1 MVAIGNGGY
10 TLQVPFVGGT
20 PSSVNV
26 VSNLGAKTGQ
36 GVTVTP

>member
-1 MVAIGNGGY
+1 L
-10 TLQVPFVGGT
+10 LQVVLPGA